1 MGTSIFM
8 ANVTSLSPH
17 ALEYLFTEQKDTDIL
32 SIVETSITPAT
43 QFNYKQKFEFNNR
56 VIYSN
61 NGVPSPL
68 GGKAHGGELHAVKKH
83 LNSMPIDQCILD
95 NIAQQANSTLRIS
108 AMIIRLQG
116 VMLLLINAY
125 FYDSIG
131 FKNFSN
137 QQIIQQVYL
146 LTQLFNI
153 PFMLYAD
160 FNCTP
165 EDVVESGWLSMLFA
179 QLLIPQGPTSKQ
191 SNRIIDFC
199 IVSTSIF
206 PLFSAIRLVF
216 KVPWGPHYGMLLDI
230 AATPLAVKCLK
241 QIFPKDLPLM
251 DFNKEWNTLNDFVKL
266 GLWRKAQTTAKIKLH
281 KQKQRTGVAI
291 LGKPSVELNKDNKYQ
306 GDFLIDSIRVGESLA
321 LQALSSEYLILLTL
335 SIPRK
340 QWHSYIGRSQYP
352 KFKMVSIA
360 SNNKPLYK
368 DPDVLY
374 WGGIKTLAAATIQT
388 GKLVGYNPP
397 YFFKV
402 QELQSE
408 LCNSV
413 GNSVRFVHDI
423 SESLAVCTAIV
434 RSDFKDIVLDAVRDI
449 LEVATNNFSCIL
461 TVASNQRFSDFKK
474 HLVQQLYKGG
484 GTYFKSISAEDK
496 QYLTVDYAASG
507 GTNRSP
513 TDFLKTQCFAFGKFW
528 HPSLSDTEQ
537 SVLLGNLV
545 EYRKHA
551 LNNVDSSEHTPY
563 NYKQAILNY
572 NNDTRGSDSWQMKTL
587 KQLPDIC
594 IANIADCLKESVD
607 RVALPH
613 QSLCSLNSC
622 LGKPGGGIR
631 TISKLPMTNRLYNK
645 VSTNVNNWEKDLL
658 NNACGSYET
667 AKKGHSALDAALY
680 RNIVAEIA
688 HWLGQFVACALND
701 YHKFFDTINISSLI
715 IESIYSEYPPVDLA
729 LALQQHLAPRVIQV
743 AGFSSTPVSI
753 THSILAGC
761 KQSCPMTKSLLKRS
775 NEELHKKFPRAPP
788 KVYVDDTSM
797 ICKENT
803 WSAVQNN
810 LAPCLIRFAKIVH
823 KLNLSLSPKANLC
836 TNLPKLS
843 WRLKNELAEHDIHF
857 KLPSQKGARD
867 LGISFCAGRHRPCSL
882 SSNRIKQTNNRNR
895 KIKKYAKINRKAHVL
910 FKGSSFSAMTYGHP
924 ACGIAPTNVKRLES
938 DAVACT
944 GIGKGRDTFTSL
956 VIFYGESTTPYARII
971 SELLNCWFKLLKNN
985 KGDLHF
991 SFVDL
996 RDAWA
1001 KAKDTIVKSNYKQ
1014 LHVKGILSN
1023 LIYTLFYIK
1032 WNPRSFDYWEDDTG
1046 QGWQLDLYSNPKVII
1061 IAMIKSY
1068 NLIQCKQSAYGRN
1081 GKGMENG
1088 CDWNLS
1094 LSLHRSLKGP
1104 QNYPARCALETI
1116 STGACWPEDR
1126 ILECNALHD
1135 ATCKRCG
1142 MPDSDLHTFWTCEHN
1157 NNLEDSEVVGTQKLI
1172 DRAVAESEEYP
1183 CLWLRGILPSNL
1195 STIPDEYLPNN
1206 NTVHTYVSYS
1216 TPIED
1221 CIVTSGLYY
1230 GDASG
1235 GTFSSY
1241 PKLTRCGVGFCKVDR
1256 HTEQR
1261 LWGVQLNLPGLV
1273 QTVPRAE
1280 LFALH
1285 FLVNEAQPESV
1296 IEFVTDNQKNSQ
1308 TFNKGEP
1315 YARNSINADLFKH
1328 IFYNIAKNKLKL
1340 TVRWIPSHISEKLR
1354 KNPNYVI
1361 PEFVS
1366 QLDIKANDWAD
1377 ELAGNAAHSVEVPL
1391 NVSAPY
1397 LYYFHLTRRIQ
1408 KRHVAILCSLPNR
1421 PKHIPKV
1428 KLPKEDLCTII
1439 AASKHVIFWPK
1450 SNPNWITCAR
1460 CSCTMH
1466 SKAVGV
1472 KAWINSQCV
1481 GIGKSTDR
1489 PIPVFDK
1496 LIHIGNN
1503 IIHHTHKIYT
1513 VADIFYCICCGS
1525 NVNVKMKKLKDP
1537 CTKTRTKAGQ
1547 DFLNKINSGN
1557 FTTSEPSS
1565 SILQNIQSDLNHME
1579 LIIQDQ
1585 DRSSECL
1592 SDHSE
1597 GQSSLGIP
1605 ESIG

>member
-1 MGTSIFM
+1 M
-8 ANVTSLSPH
+8 
-17 ALEYLFTEQKDTDIL
+17 
-32 SIVETSITPAT
+32 
-43 QFNYKQKFEFNNR
+43 
-56 VIYSN
+56 
-61 NGVPSPL
+61 
-68 GGKAHGGELHAVKKH
+68 
-83 LNSMPIDQCILD
+83 
-95 NIAQQANSTLRIS
+95 
-108 AMIIRLQG
+108 
-116 VMLLLINAY
+116 
-125 FYDSIG
+125 
-131 FKNFSN
+131 
-137 QQIIQQVYL
+137 
-146 LTQLFNI
+146 
-153 PFMLYAD
+153 
-160 FNCTP
+160 
-165 EDVVESGWLSMLFA
+165 
-179 QLLIPQGPTSKQ
+179 
-191 SNRIIDFC
+191 
-199 IVSTSIF
+199 
-206 PLFSAIRLVF
+206 
-216 KVPWGPHYGMLLDI
+216 
-230 AATPLAVKCLK
+230 
-241 QIFPKDLPLM
+241 
-251 DFNKEWNTLNDFVKL
+251 
-266 GLWRKAQTTAKIKLH
+266 
-281 KQKQRTGVAI
+281 
-291 LGKPSVELNKDNKYQ
+291 
-306 GDFLIDSIRVGESLA
+306 
-321 LQALSSEYLILLTL
+321 
-335 SIPRK
+335 
-340 QWHSYIGRSQYP
+340 
-352 KFKMVSIA
+352 
-360 SNNKPLYK
+360 
-368 DPDVLY
+368 
-374 WGGIKTLAAATIQT
+374 
-388 GKLVGYNPP
+388 
-397 YFFKV
+397 
-402 QELQSE
+402 
-408 LCNSV
+408 
-413 GNSVRFVHDI
+413 
-423 SESLAVCTAIV
+423 
-434 RSDFKDIVLDAVRDI
+434 
-449 LEVATNNFSCIL
+449 
-461 TVASNQRFSDFKK
+461 
-474 HLVQQLYKGG
+474 
-484 GTYFKSISAEDK
+484 
-496 QYLTVDYAASG
+496 
-507 GTNRSP
+507 
-513 TDFLKTQCFAFGKFW
+513 
-528 HPSLSDTEQ
+528 
-537 SVLLGNLV
+537 
-545 EYRKHA
+545 
-551 LNNVDSSEHTPY
+551 
-563 NYKQAILNY
+563 
-572 NNDTRGSDSWQMKTL
+572 
-587 KQLPDIC
+587 
-594 IANIADCLKESVD
+594 
-607 RVALPH
+607 
-613 QSLCSLNSC
+613 
-622 LGKPGGGIR
+622 
-631 TISKLPMTNRLYNK
+631 
-645 VSTNVNNWEKDLL
+645 
-658 NNACGSYET
+658 
-667 AKKGHSALDAALY
+667 
-680 RNIVAEIA
+680 
-688 HWLGQFVACALND
+688 
-701 YHKFFDTINISSLI
+701 
-715 IESIYSEYPPVDLA
+715 
-729 LALQQHLAPRVIQV
+729 
-743 AGFSSTPVSI
+743 
-753 THSILAGC
+753 
-761 KQSCPMTKSLLKRS
+761 
-775 NEELHKKFPRAPP
+775 
-788 KVYVDDTSM
+788 
-797 ICKENT
+797 
-803 WSAVQNN
+803 
-810 LAPCLIRFAKIVH
+810 
-823 KLNLSLSPKANLC
+823 
-836 TNLPKLS
+836 
-843 WRLKNELAEHDIHF
+843 
-857 KLPSQKGARD
+857 
-867 LGISFCAGRHRPCSL
+867 
-882 SSNRIKQTNNRNR
+882 
-895 KIKKYAKINRKAHVL
+895 
-910 FKGSSFSAMTYGHP
+910 
-924 ACGIAPTNVKRLES
+924 
-938 DAVACT
+938 
-944 GIGKGRDTFTSL
+944 
-956 VIFYGESTTPYARII
+956 
-971 SELLNCWFKLLKNN
+971 
-985 KGDLHF
+985 HF

-1014 LHVKGILSN
+1014 LNVKGILSN

-1088 CDWNLS
+1088 CDWNLT

-1172 DRAVAESEEYP
+1172 ERAVAESEEYP

-1285 FLVNEAQPESV
+1285 LLVNEAQPESV

-1428 KLPKEDLCTII
+1428 KLPKEDLCIII

-1472 KAWINSQCV
+1472 KAWINSQCI
-1481 GIGKSTDR
+1481 GIGKTTDR
-1489 PIPVFDK
+1489 PIPVSDK

-1513 VADIFYCICCGS
+1513 VADLFYCICCGP

-1537 CTKTRTKAGQ
+1537 CTKNT
-1547 DFLNKINSGN
+1547 
-1557 FTTSEPSS
+1557 
-1565 SILQNIQSDLNHME
+1565 H
-1579 LIIQDQ
+1579 
-1585 DRSSECL
+1585 
-1592 SDHSE
+1592 
-1597 GQSSLGIP
+1597 
-1605 ESIG
+1605 